1 MLLNIQWKWINS
13 CVGSFAVYTYTHT
26 QTYAQTD
33 TYTDDSGAKESEC
46 SSHKMF
52 NLFRHGAVHKSKAL
66 HRKLK
71 WEHKQQHAGR
81 HTGTK
86 LISHLSRIT
95 QDTSQVLLVMRGS
108 SNHLST
114 PGAERDMKLEPESDT
129 QSLPPAENGWALSHI
144 QNGAAPTVF
153 PLNPI
158 WSHFRSFIV
167 DISVWSKWAAFI
179 CGQSTNLMA
188 LTFGL
193 NFKRG

>member
-1 MLLNIQWKWINS
+1 MW
-13 CVGSFAVYTYTHT
+13 AVSLCAIHIHRHMHRH
-26 QTYAQTD
+26 

-52 NLFRHGAVHKSKAL
+52 NPFRHGAAHKSKAL

-81 HTGTK
+81 HTGAK

-108 SNHLST
+108 SIHLST
-114 PGAERDMKLEPESDT
+114 PGAELDMKLEPESDT

-144 QNGAAPTVF
+144 QNGTAPTVF
-153 PLNPI
+153 SHSPI
-158 WSHFRSFIV
+158 WSHFRSFIG
-167 DISVWSKWAAFI
+167 DILV
-179 CGQSTNLMA
+179 
-188 LTFGL
+188 
-193 NFKRG
+193 